1 VAGSRCTARE
11 IDRLEHVVRGVAAK
25 VADTIPAR
33 FILDGDGNELKP
45 DEIEDEIG
53 RWWHALH
60 LSIQDALQAV
70 EILAEHYRATAGAWE
85 EDLAESGPPDAP
97 KSSSNGRP
105 RGKDMPAP
113 ATSCTA

>member
-11 IDRLEHVVRGVAAK
+11 IDRLEHVVRGIAAK
-25 VADTIPAR
+25 VADMIPVR
-33 FILDGDGNELKP
+33 FVLHGNGNELKP

-53 RWWHALH
+53 RWWHDLH
-60 LSIQDALQAV
+60 FSIQDALQAV
-70 EILAEHYRATAGAWE
+70 EILAEHYRATVGAWE

-113 ATSCTA
+113 GTSRAA